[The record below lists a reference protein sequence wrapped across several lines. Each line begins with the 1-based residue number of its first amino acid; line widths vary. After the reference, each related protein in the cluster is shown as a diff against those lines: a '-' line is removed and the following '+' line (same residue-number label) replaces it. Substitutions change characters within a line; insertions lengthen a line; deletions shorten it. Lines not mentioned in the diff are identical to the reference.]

1 MEDSTTEYKN
11 VNLLEQLL
19 AMIIAKLSPVET
31 EESIL
36 ATRIATLLAQIA
48 AIMIV
53 SL

>member
-1 MEDSTTEYKN
+1 MEDSMTEPKN

-19 AMIIAKLSPVET
+19 AIIFAKLSSVET

-36 ATRIATLLAQIA
+36 VTRIASLLAQIA
-48 AIMIV
+48 VIMIV